1 MRGPEVGDT
10 VVRGEIYEITAEV
23 LQLIE
28 NSGTEY
34 VEYEIKTVDGVP
46 VEDAGISKTGKMN
59 GCLTELWFCRMWDY
73 AEADTRSDSDEGGES
88 E

>member
-1 MRGPEVGDT
+1 MRDPKVGDT

-23 LQLIE
+23 VQLI
-28 NSGTEY
+28 NSKNTDY
-34 VEYEIKTVDGVP
+34 VEYEIKTVDGVS
-46 VEDAGISKTGKMN
+46 VEEAGTSKTGEMN

-73 AEADTRSDSDEGGES
+73 VEDAADAPAEEVS